1 MLALYNC
8 INWDIDA
15 MLSQVLRSSEE
26 WSWDLVLAATV
37 PPCPSLRARR
47 LFPQVPAQFQSGDG
61 SSKRK
66 QLLRTLGTGSK
77 RRQKN
82 VLKFNTHGGNIRH
95 LGSLLPFSLSN
106 LTANYIS
113 DFDKSTQDCNK
124 WSWEFQATDGEL
136 SISLVLM
143 NESGLFGVDQRPLA
157 CWQPSVE
164 GRWLMEGAGLAFPVA
179 AELEAVATDWVF
191 SWLSQEVAN
200 VEGIHVIIRK
210 AKKELTWNSSKEV
223 IGRGEGW
230 RYAA

>member
-1 MLALYNC
+1 MQCFPKFSEAVKSGAEILCLQPLYPP
-8 INWDIDA
+8 A
-15 MLSQVLRSSEE
+15 PPSGPGGSFHRYLPSFS
-26 WSWDLVLAATV
+26 LVMGL
-37 PPCPSLRARR
+37 PK
-47 LFPQVPAQFQSGDG
+47 G
-61 SSKRK
+61 SSYYVHWGQVAK
-66 QLLRTLGTGSK
+66 GG
-77 RRQKN
+77 RRML
-82 VLKFNTHGGNIRH
+82 LKFNTHGGNIRH
-95 LGSLLPFSLSN
+95 IGSLLPFSLSN

-124 WSWEFQATDGEL
+124 WGWEFQATDGEL

-179 AELEAVATDWVF
+179 AELEAMATDWVF

-210 AKKELTWNSSKEV
+210 PKKELTWNSSKEV